1 MESALEGADPASQI
15 LVAIVLAALS
25 GVPGVLARKFVPGQ
39 ILAAVMAA
47 AASLLGLTGAVRTLL
62 EHRTTAFSLAW
73 TLPFGPADL
82 AVDPLSALF
91 LIPVFLVFGCG
102 SLYALGYWPA
112 AENRSTEP
120 ALTFFYGILAAAMA
134 GLVVARNGV
143 LFLMAWEAMALSAWF
158 LLATEHRDPAVRQA
172 GIVYLA
178 ATHAGTAALFV
189 LFCILRGATGSFV
202 FPAPHSLDPALVPA
216 TVLFLA
222 ALAGFGAKAGIMPLH
237 IWLPAAHASAP
248 SHISALMSGVML
260 KMGIY
265 GLVRTISF
273 FAPVPLWWG
282 GLILVLG
289 VVSALAGIVLA
300 ASQRDL
306 KRLLACSSIE
316 NIGIIALGIGT
327 ALVGEATGNVPLYTL
342 GMTGALLHLL
352 NHSLFKPLLFFGAGA
367 VIHATGTR
375 EMDRMGG
382 LARLMPRSALFFLV
396 GALAICGLPPL
407 NGFVGEFLLYAG
419 FFGEAVADPVP
430 LLALPAPLLAVV
442 GGIAV
447 VSFVKLYGVVFLGVP
462 RCGAHHHPHLPDWRM
477 GVPMGLLALLCLAAG
492 IAPGP
497 VLCLVEPAVAAF
509 GMVPPAALE
518 TLVPLGWLTLGAGML
533 GAAVILAGLLLMY
546 RLKRTPAVR
555 GTTWGCGY
563 PVPSPRMQYTGVS
576 FAGSLVRQFEGV
588 VAPRREGP
596 AVAGFFPAP
605 ALFRFVPTE
614 TILERVIMPLFRAAG
629 FSFAFLRRL
638 QHGRLHLYMLYI
650 LTTLFL
656 LMVWAH

>member
-15 LVAIVLAALS
+15 LAALVLAALS
-25 GVPGVLARKFVPGQ
+25 GVPGMAARRFVPGQ
-39 ILAAVMAA
+39 ALAAVMAA
-47 AASLLGLTGAVRTLL
+47 TASFLGVAGAVRMLL
-62 EHRTTAFSLAW
+62 ARRTETFSIAW
-73 TLPFGPADL
+73 TLPFGPADI
-82 AVDPLSALF
+82 AVDPLSAFF

-112 AENRSTEP
+112 ASNRATEP
-120 ALTFFYGILAAAMA
+120 ALTFFYGLLAAAMA
-134 GLVVARNGV
+134 TVVVARNGV
-143 LFLMAWEAMALSAWF
+143 LFLMAWEVMAFSAWF
-158 LLATEHRDPAVRQA
+158 LLTVEHRDPAARQA
-172 GIVYLA
+172 GIVYLV
-178 ATHAGTAALFV
+178 ATHAGTAALFIF
-189 LFCILRGATGSFV
+189 FCILRGVTGSFLL
-202 FPAPHSLDPALVPA
+202 PAPHSLDPALVPA
-216 TVLFLA
+216 TILFLA
-222 ALAGFGAKAGIMPLH
+222 ALAGFGAKAGLMPLH
-237 IWLPAAHASAP
+237 LWLPAAHASAP
-248 SHISALMSGVML
+248 SHVSALMSGVML
-260 KMGIY
+260 KMGLY

-289 VVSALAGIVLA
+289 AVSALAGIVLA

-419 FFGEAVADPVP
+419 FFNEAVAGPVP

-447 VSFVKLYGVVFLGVP
+447 VSFVKLYGVVFLGLP
-462 RCGAHHHPHLPDWRM
+462 RSVTHAHTHLPDWRM
-477 GVPMGLLALLCLAAG
+477 GGPMGLLALLCLAG
-492 IAPGP
+492 GVAPGP
-497 VLCLVEPAVAAF
+497 VLRLVEPAVTAF
-509 GMVPPAALE
+509 GIVSPAPLE
-518 TLVPLGWLTLGAGML
+518 SLVPLEWLTLGAGIL
-533 GAAVILAGLLLMY
+533 GAAAVVVGLILAF
-546 RLKRTPAVR
+546 RLKRTPVAR
-555 GTTWGCGY
+555 GATWGCGY
-563 PVPSPRMQYTGVS
+563 PAPSPRMQYTGVS
-576 FAGSLVRQFEGV
+576 FADSLARQFEGV

-596 AVAGFFPAP
+596 AVAGFFPTP

-614 TILERVIMPLFRAAG
+614 TILERIVMPLFRVAG

>member
-15 LVAIVLAALS
+15 LAAIVLVALS
-25 GVPGVLARKFVPGQ
+25 GVPGVLARRFVPGQ
-39 ILAAVMAA
+39 ILAAVMAV
-47 AASLLGLTGAVRTLL
+47 AASLLGLTGTIRTLL

-112 AENRSTEP
+112 AANRSTEP

-189 LFCILRGATGSFV
+189 LFCVLRGVTGSFV

-248 SHISALMSGVML
+248 SHVSALMSGVML
-260 KMGIY
+260 KMGLY

-289 VVSALAGIVLA
+289 AVSALAGIVLA

-396 GALAICGLPPL
+396 GSVAICGLPPL

-430 LLALPAPLLAVV
+430 LLALSAPLLAVV
-442 GGIAV
+442 GGIAT
-447 VSFVKLYGVVFLGVP
+447 VSFVKLYGVIFLGVP
-462 RCGAHHHPHLPDWRM
+462 RCGAHHHSHLPDWRM
-477 GVPMGLLALLCLAAG
+477 GAPMGLLALLCLAAG

-497 VLCLVEPAVAAF
+497 VLSLVEPAVGAF
-509 GMVPPAALE
+509 GMVPPAPLE

-533 GAAVILAGLLLMY
+533 GAAVILSGLLLMF
-546 RLKRTPAVR
+546 RLKRTPAAR

-563 PVPSPRMQYTGVS
+563 PAPSPRMQYTGVS
-576 FAGSLVRQFEGV
+576 FADSLVRQFEGV

-605 ALFRFVPTE
+605 VLFRFVPTE
-614 TILERVIMPLFRAAG
+614 TILERVIMPLFRVAG